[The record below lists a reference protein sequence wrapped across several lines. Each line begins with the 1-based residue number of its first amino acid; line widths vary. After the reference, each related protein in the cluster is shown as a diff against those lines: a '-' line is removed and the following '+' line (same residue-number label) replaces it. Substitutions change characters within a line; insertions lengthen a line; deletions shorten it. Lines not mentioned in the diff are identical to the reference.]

1 MLHGTT
7 TDISLELLLGPQLEA
22 FAAAGWDVIGASA
35 PGEHV
40 AALEARG
47 IRHVPVRHLTL
58 THAVERL
65 RLATPFR
72 ISGYT
77 FSEGSVALVTLTDD
91 GLTGRGEANGV
102 YYFNDDAE
110 SICRTIETNREVIER
125 GITRE
130 ELATL
135 LPAGG
140 ARNALGALANVMGF
154 PAGQTLSLVAPPAE
168 LPDAGFQREVAALIA
183 EAEVRRP
190 DLKAAEAQVKAAQ
203 AGVDGDR
210 GGRQHALDALG
221 GDVAAAHRFARDQPA
236 PAHDAADFFWFSLPG
251 VGQNGLVHR
260 PGYPD

>member
-1 MLHGTT
+1 MG
-7 TDISLELLLGPQLEA
+7 
-22 FAAAGWDVIGASA
+22 
-35 PGEHV
+35 
-40 AALEARG
+40 
-47 IRHVPVRHLTL
+47 VPVRRLTL

-110 SICRTIETNREVIER
+110 SICRTIETNRGVIER

-140 ARNALGALANVMGF
+140 C
-154 PAGQTLSLVAPPAE
+154 
-168 LPDAGFQREVAALIA
+168 EVAAVLA
-183 EAEVRRP
+183 
-190 DLKAAEAQVKAAQ
+190 
-203 AGVDGDR
+203 
-210 GGRQHALDALG
+210 
-221 GDVAAAHRFARDQPA
+221 
-236 PAHDAADFFWFSLPG
+236 
-251 VGQNGLVHR
+251 
-260 PGYPD
+260 